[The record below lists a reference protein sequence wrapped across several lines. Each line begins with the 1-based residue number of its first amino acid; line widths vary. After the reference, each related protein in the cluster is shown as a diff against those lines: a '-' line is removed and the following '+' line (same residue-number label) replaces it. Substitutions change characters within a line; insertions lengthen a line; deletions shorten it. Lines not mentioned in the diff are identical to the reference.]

1 MPMPGIY
8 TPAWV
13 FAVYTPQGSDLRASR
28 ILASRNNQVEIH
40 LCISVTLPALW
51 TYTGCA
57 EGPERAAPCASVL
70 VSEGCRLAIAVGT
83 HALLC
88 LHRSCSNKQQ
98 HKNMYVYILYIHSCK
113 YMHSFSST
121 SLCVGALSATLP
133 RLRPR
138 RRQNLNLE
146 LCHRCCHNP

>member
-1 MPMPGIY
+1 MGICPCRTYMPMPGIY

-98 HKNMYVYILYIHSCK
+98 HKTCMCTSCT
-113 YMHSFSST
+113 YT
-121 SLCVGALSATLP
+121 CVNTCTPSPPPLFAWALSDTSSSSSS
-133 RLRPR
+133 
-138 RRQNLNLE
+138 
-146 LCHRCCHNP
+146 